1 MHLKNSNTCIA
12 YIGFMNFVLIY
23 FHKSQPE
30 LQTFK
35 EIKTMYKDNG
45 KDKCK
50 ILVRLGAIE
59 GLDIK
64 CPGENIYDLKYY
76 PSSSV
81 FSKVGPKPR
90 FQTFL
95 A

>member
-1 MHLKNSNTCIA
+1 MHLKNSNTHVA
-12 YIGFMNFVLIY
+12 YTGFMNFVLTY

-35 EIKTMYKDNG
+35 EMCIKTMVKTNT
-45 KDKCK
+45 K
-50 ILVRLGAIE
+50 ILVRLGTIE

-81 FSKVGPKPR
+81 FSKVGPKPQ
-90 FQTFL
+90 FQTL
-95 A
+95 LG